1 MHKNEFAEVDI
12 ASIQDEVQR
21 CLIEVLADIDLLADE
36 AEAKSDLQMDR
47 HRIMFYRGVMFGLE
61 IAHNEIARHL
71 YRAVR
76 ASIAQ
81 DSHLELND
89 PQK

>member
-1 MHKNEFAEVDI
+1 MHKNEFAEVDT
-12 ASIQDEVQR
+12 ASIQDEAQR

-36 AEAKSDLQMDR
+36 AEAKSDVQQDR

-76 ASIAQ
+76 DSIAQ
-81 DSHLELND
+81 DTSLGLD
-89 PQK
+89 DLPK